1 MNEFLKYLKMIPVI
15 IYPYIYVLI
24 LAVFFLFV
32 GVLPEDTTDISLLV
46 LLIIAV
52 IYNLYSFVI
61 VIVNAVQTAK
71 GKLTAGQAARMNLII
86 KGIQI
91 PAYIMHFIL
100 GFIGLAM
107 SVWGIGFLLWAVLI
121 DLLTILLTG
130 ISSIGCSIRMRKERL
145 VSLPGAIFM
154 GIGCFIY
161 CADVVIAI
169 DALAARS
176 TARLNRTIQI
186 TDTGISP
193 GSGVGNHREG
203 LNEENLSVRV
213 IGIGVPTVVD
223 AATIVHDSMAHLLEA
238 LEEAEQKEF
247 LEEMISPHLHTMF
260 VTPKDVDETV
270 KYLSFTISE
279 GLNMAF
285 EEIGG

>member
-1 MNEFLKYLKMIPVI
+1 MVYIILTAPVAYPADPIESLLLTDNLLTLQSRLRFIPVFRFPFAPTPVHKIFSPCFAILFLSFFYKHCYYERGIVMNEFLKYLKMIPVI

-169 DALAARS
+169 VYVVKARKK
-176 TARLNRTIQI
+176 
-186 TDTGISP
+186 SP
-193 GSGVGNHREG
+193 
-203 LNEENLSVRV
+203 
-213 IGIGVPTVVD
+213 
-223 AATIVHDSMAHLLEA
+223 A
-238 LEEAEQKEF
+238 K
-247 LEEMISPHLHTMF
+247 
-260 VTPKDVDETV
+260 
-270 KYLSFTISE
+270 
-279 GLNMAF
+279 
-285 EEIGG
+285 

>member
-1 MNEFLKYLKMIPVI
+1 MFFCYTLFVIFYKHCYYERGIVMNEFLKYLKMIPVI

-32 GVLPEDTTDISLLV
+32 DVLPEDTTDISLLVLLV

-61 VIVNAVQTAK
+61 VIVNAVQTAR

-161 CADVVIAI
+161 CADVAIAI
-169 DALAARS
+169 VYVVKARKK
-176 TARLNRTIQI
+176 
-186 TDTGISP
+186 SP
-193 GSGVGNHREG
+193 
-203 LNEENLSVRV
+203 
-213 IGIGVPTVVD
+213 
-223 AATIVHDSMAHLLEA
+223 A
-238 LEEAEQKEF
+238 K
-247 LEEMISPHLHTMF
+247 
-260 VTPKDVDETV
+260 
-270 KYLSFTISE
+270 
-279 GLNMAF
+279 
-285 EEIGG
+285 

>member
-1 MNEFLKYLKMIPVI
+1 MKEFTKYLKMIPVI
-15 IYPYIYVLI
+15 IYPYIYVVI
-24 LAVFFLFV
+24 LAVFLVFLN
-32 GVLPEDTTDISLLV
+32 VLPSDYNDATSLG
-46 LLIIAV
+46 LLIVAV

-61 VIVNAVQTAK
+61 VVVNAVQCAK
-71 GKLTAGQAARMNLII
+71 GKMTARQSARMNLII

-161 CADVVIAI
+161 CVDVAIAI
-169 DALAARS
+169 VYVVKARKK
-176 TARLNRTIQI
+176 
-186 TDTGISP
+186 SP
-193 GSGVGNHREG
+193 
-203 LNEENLSVRV
+203 
-213 IGIGVPTVVD
+213 
-223 AATIVHDSMAHLLEA
+223 A
-238 LEEAEQKEF
+238 K
-247 LEEMISPHLHTMF
+247 
-260 VTPKDVDETV
+260 
-270 KYLSFTISE
+270 
-279 GLNMAF
+279 
-285 EEIGG
+285 

>member
-1 MNEFLKYLKMIPVI
+1 MHILCFFAILFLSFFYKHCYYERGIVMNEFLKYLKMIPVI

-24 LAVFFLFV
+24 LVVFFLFV
-32 GVLPEDTTDISLLV
+32 DVLPEDTTDISLLV

-61 VIVNAVQTAK
+61 VIVNAVQTAR

-121 DLLTILLTG
+121 DLFDDPAHRHQFHRLQY
-130 ISSIGCSIRMRKERL
+130 SHAQRRL

-161 CADVVIAI
+161 CVDVAIAI
-169 DALAARS
+169 VYVVKARKK
-176 TARLNRTIQI
+176 
-186 TDTGISP
+186 SP
-193 GSGVGNHREG
+193 
-203 LNEENLSVRV
+203 
-213 IGIGVPTVVD
+213 
-223 AATIVHDSMAHLLEA
+223 A
-238 LEEAEQKEF
+238 K
-247 LEEMISPHLHTMF
+247 
-260 VTPKDVDETV
+260 
-270 KYLSFTISE
+270 
-279 GLNMAF
+279 
-285 EEIGG
+285 

>member
-24 LAVFFLFV
+24 LVVFFLFV
-32 GVLPEDTTDISLLV
+32 DVLPEDTTDIS

-61 VIVNAVQTAK
+61 VIVNAVQTAR

-169 DALAARS
+169 VYVVKARKK
-176 TARLNRTIQI
+176 
-186 TDTGISP
+186 SP
-193 GSGVGNHREG
+193 
-203 LNEENLSVRV
+203 
-213 IGIGVPTVVD
+213 
-223 AATIVHDSMAHLLEA
+223 A
-238 LEEAEQKEF
+238 K
-247 LEEMISPHLHTMF
+247 
-260 VTPKDVDETV
+260 
-270 KYLSFTISE
+270 
-279 GLNMAF
+279 
-285 EEIGG
+285 

>member
-24 LAVFFLFV
+24 LAVFLLFV

-130 ISSIGCSIRMRKERL
+130 ISSIGCSIRMRKEKAC
-145 VSLPGAIFM
+145 LPA
-154 GIGCFIY
+154 GC
-161 CADVVIAI
+161 
-169 DALAARS
+169 
-176 TARLNRTIQI
+176 
-186 TDTGISP
+186 
-193 GSGVGNHREG
+193 
-203 LNEENLSVRV
+203 
-213 IGIGVPTVVD
+213 
-223 AATIVHDSMAHLLEA
+223 
-238 LEEAEQKEF
+238 
-247 LEEMISPHLHTMF
+247 HLHGDRMF
-260 VTPKDVDETV
+260 
-270 KYLSFTISE
+270 YLLCGCGDRHCVCCESP
-279 GLNMAF
+279 
-285 EEIGG
+285 EEISC

>member
-52 IYNLYSFVI
+52 IY
-61 VIVNAVQTAK
+61 
-71 GKLTAGQAARMNLII
+71 
-86 KGIQI
+86 
-91 PAYIMHFIL
+91 IL

-169 DALAARS
+169 VYVVKARKK
-176 TARLNRTIQI
+176 
-186 TDTGISP
+186 SP
-193 GSGVGNHREG
+193 
-203 LNEENLSVRV
+203 
-213 IGIGVPTVVD
+213 
-223 AATIVHDSMAHLLEA
+223 A
-238 LEEAEQKEF
+238 K
-247 LEEMISPHLHTMF
+247 
-260 VTPKDVDETV
+260 
-270 KYLSFTISE
+270 
-279 GLNMAF
+279 
-285 EEIGG
+285 

>member
-1 MNEFLKYLKMIPVI
+1 MLFCYTIFVIFYEDYYCERGIIMNEFLKYLKMIPVI

-24 LAVFFLFV
+24 LALFFLFV
-32 GVLPEDTTDISLLV
+32 DVLPEDTTDIS

-61 VIVNAVQTAK
+61 VIVNAVQTAR

-121 DLLTILLTG
+121 DLLTILLTS

-161 CADVVIAI
+161 CADVAIAI
-169 DALAARS
+169 VYVVKARKK
-176 TARLNRTIQI
+176 
-186 TDTGISP
+186 SP
-193 GSGVGNHREG
+193 
-203 LNEENLSVRV
+203 
-213 IGIGVPTVVD
+213 
-223 AATIVHDSMAHLLEA
+223 A
-238 LEEAEQKEF
+238 K
-247 LEEMISPHLHTMF
+247 
-260 VTPKDVDETV
+260 
-270 KYLSFTISE
+270 
-279 GLNMAF
+279 
-285 EEIGG
+285 

>member
-61 VIVNAVQTAK
+61 VIVNAVQTAR

-100 GFIGLAM
+100 G
-107 SVWGIGFLLWAVLI
+107 
-121 DLLTILLTG
+121 
-130 ISSIGCSIRMRKERL
+130 SIGCSIRMRKERL

-169 DALAARS
+169 VYVVKARKK
-176 TARLNRTIQI
+176 
-186 TDTGISP
+186 SP
-193 GSGVGNHREG
+193 
-203 LNEENLSVRV
+203 
-213 IGIGVPTVVD
+213 
-223 AATIVHDSMAHLLEA
+223 A
-238 LEEAEQKEF
+238 K
-247 LEEMISPHLHTMF
+247 
-260 VTPKDVDETV
+260 
-270 KYLSFTISE
+270 
-279 GLNMAF
+279 
-285 EEIGG
+285 

>member
-61 VIVNAVQTAK
+61 VIVNAVQTARE
-71 GKLTAGQAARMNLII
+71 KLTAGQAARMNLII

-130 ISSIGCSIRMRKERL
+130 ISSIGCSIRMRKKKGL

-154 GIGCFIY
+154 GDRMFYLLCGCGDRH
-161 CADVVIAI
+161 CVCCE
-169 DALAARS
+169 
-176 TARLNRTIQI
+176 
-186 TDTGISP
+186 SP
-193 GSGVGNHREG
+193 
-203 LNEENLSVRV
+203 
-213 IGIGVPTVVD
+213 
-223 AATIVHDSMAHLLEA
+223 
-238 LEEAEQKEF
+238 
-247 LEEMISPHLHTMF
+247 
-260 VTPKDVDETV
+260 
-270 KYLSFTISE
+270 
-279 GLNMAF
+279 
-285 EEIGG
+285 EEISC